1 MAECPLARAE
11 TLYMAMASKSFS
23 YVQKNALPLR
33 PGSGR
38 AQLDWGV

>member
-23 YVQKNALPLR
+23 YVQKTRCRSVPAAGGL
-33 PGSGR
+33 S
-38 AQLDWGV
+38 